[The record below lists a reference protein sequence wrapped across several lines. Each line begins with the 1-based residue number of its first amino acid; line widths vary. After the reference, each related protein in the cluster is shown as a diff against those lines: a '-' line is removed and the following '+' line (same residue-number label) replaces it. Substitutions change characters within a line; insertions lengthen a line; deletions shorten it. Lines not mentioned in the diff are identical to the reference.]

1 MEQSTFSILFFT
13 ILVFAM
19 TPGPGTIALLSISTT
34 RNFLSSMTFSVGLII
49 GDLSY
54 LSLVVFSIDVLAQR
68 IEPLIGIVRFFGAVY
83 LMYLGYSHWISGAIN
98 LGDFKSNSS
107 NKKYFIAG
115 FVISGTNPKVM
126 IFYLSVLPLMI
137 DLTKVKLSYALQ
149 IILTVVWGLLT
160 GLVVISLLGKQLK
173 CIINSPNNSA
183 QLVNRISGT
192 VMFLVGVSL
201 FFL

>member
-1 MEQSTFSILFFT
+1 
-13 ILVFAM
+13 M
-19 TPGPGTIALLSISTT
+19 TPGPGTLALLSISTT

-83 LMYLGYSHWISGAIN
+83 LMYLGYSHWTSGAIN

-149 IILTVVWGLLT
+149 IILTVAWGLLT

-173 CIINSPNNSA
+173 RIINSPSSA

-201 FFL
+201 FFCNYISMQT